1 MWRTSIKKII
11 YRINI
16 PKIND
21 AIFLSRRFAVIIPSV
36 HYLTITG
43 ILMKI
48 STRFM
53 QFSTP
58 VLFSV
63 LAIASADA
71 AAASFRNLPLSIAVE
86 TAEILTP
93 SNVPGGVRCPLDQF
107 YYGGITSSIKPGNMT
122 IKLADGNYSRL
133 VTAVATDCATT
144 TFTFSQGKMTIFAVN
159 GAGTISASYSGSFVP
174 SEPGSTILNINSA
187 TFTITGGTGI
197 FDGAVG
203 SGELRGTVNA
213 TNPLLPMPGNLAATG
228 TVSFTKP
235 AFERGYT
242 SY

>member
-1 MWRTSIKKII
+1 
-11 YRINI
+11 
-16 PKIND
+16 
-21 AIFLSRRFAVIIPSV
+21 
-36 HYLTITG
+36 
-43 ILMKI
+43 MKI
-48 STRFM
+48 SARLI
-53 QFSTP
+53 QLSAP
-58 VLFSV
+58 ALFAA
-63 LAIASADA
+63 LAIAASDATAAD
-71 AAASFRNLPLSIAVE
+71 FRNLPLSIAVE

-93 SNVPGGVRCPLDQF
+93 SNIPGGVRCPIDQF
-107 YYGGITSSIKPGNMT
+107 YYGGITSSTKPGNMT

-174 SEPGSTILNINSA
+174 SQLGSPILSINSA
-187 TFTITGGTGI
+187 TFSITGGTGI
-197 FDGAVG
+197 FDGAAG
-203 SGELRGTVNA
+203 TGELRGTVDA
-213 TNPLLPMPGNLAATG
+213 TNPLLPMPGSLSATG